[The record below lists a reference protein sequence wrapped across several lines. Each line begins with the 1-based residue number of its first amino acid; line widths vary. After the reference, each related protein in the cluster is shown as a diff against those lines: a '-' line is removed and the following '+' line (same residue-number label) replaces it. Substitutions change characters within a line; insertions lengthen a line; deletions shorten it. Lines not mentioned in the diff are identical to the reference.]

1 MSAPA
6 RREQLIDAASALVL
20 ERSFHDVSIDA
31 VAKRSGITR
40 AVVYQHFDDLQD
52 LLGAVVERAVER
64 AETGAR
70 EAEALTSA
78 ETESHDLMLASVRNY
93 IRAVATDPATW
104 QLVLMQPDG
113 APEPLREKLMESRQ
127 RLLARMTGA
136 VLPIL
141 SESDD
146 PQLTAS
152 SLSTIANHY
161 AHLTLADPDAYPP
174 ERLEAH
180 ADWMIRG
187 FLEGK
192 R

>member
-1 MSAPA
+1 MSAPE
-6 RREQLIDAASALVL
+6 RREQLIDAASELVL
-20 ERSFHDVSIDA
+20 ERSFHDISIDA

-40 AVVYQHFDDLQD
+40 AVVYQHFEDLPD
-52 LLGAVVERAVER
+52 LLAAVVDRAVER
-64 AETGAR
+64 AERGAR
-70 EAEALTSA
+70 EAEALTTA
-78 ETESHDLMLASVRNY
+78 ETEPRDLMLASVRNY
-93 IRAVATDPATW
+93 IRAVADEPATW

-113 APEPLREKLMESRQ
+113 APEPLREKLAEARA

-141 SESDD
+141 SDSDD

-152 SLSTIANHY
+152 ALSTIANHY
-161 AHLTLADPDAYPP
+161 AHLTLADPDLYPP

-187 FLEGK
+187 FLAGV